1 MVGRRHGKQATTW
14 VPNAVKQMN
23 VLPFLYINKGQKECA
38 KTLSINKRNI
48 ACKGLGFLVEY
59 IWHIL
64 ETNVII
70 QKIGFK
76 SYLQLKMSIWNLFL
90 ECTF

>member
-1 MVGRRHGKQATTW
+1 
-14 VPNAVKQMN
+14 
-23 VLPFLYINKGQKECA
+23 
-38 KTLSINKRNI
+38 LSINKRNI